1 MNNSLRFLKHIIIFA
16 GIMLTFVALSAQNQD
31 PDYELTAKA
40 KHNASGQG
48 RRFTVGV
55 AFGPE
60 IDWLQPKTIDYNRD
74 GTVFGFRAG
83 VNFDVNFTQATYYYF
98 STGLFF
104 HYDGGRLAFRDH
116 ITYDDTV
123 HVQASIS
130 RRYKAYYLTI
140 PTGIKLKTPDFNN
153 FVIAANFGMYHSFL
167 LSSSVKDKASI
178 EINEVE
184 GKMVDISERIG
195 HAETRP
201 LKIREAIYAG
211 LGLEYI
217 IRGDFRAFF
226 YANFSHTFTNF
237 FNGQKCWNGITGE
250 KEVAK
255 LNSVEFI
262 VGLNF

>member
-1 MNNSLRFLKHIIIFA
+1 M
-16 GIMLTFVALSAQNQD
+16 MLAVVSLSAQNQD

-55 AFGPE
+55 AFGPG
-60 IDWLQPKTIDYNRD
+60 IDWLQPKTKDYNRD
-74 GTVFGFRAG
+74 GAVFNFRAG

-104 HYDGGRLAFRDH
+104 HYDGGRLAFRDFAT
-116 ITYDDTV
+116 IDSIPMAAD
-123 HVQASIS
+123 IS

-167 LSSSVKDKASI
+167 LSSSVKDKVSI
-178 EINEVE
+178 EAAGEMVE
-184 GKMVDISERIG
+184 ISPERIG

-237 FNGQKCWNGITGE
+237 FNGQKCWNGISGE
-250 KEVAK
+250 REIAK

>member
-1 MNNSLRFLKHIIIFA
+1 MNNSLRFLKQIILFA
-16 GIMLTFVALSAQNQD
+16 GIMLAFVSLSAQNQEQ
-31 PDYELTAKA
+31 DYELTAKA
-40 KHNASGQG
+40 KHNNNGMG

-55 AFGPE
+55 AFGPG
-60 IDWLQPKTIDYNRD
+60 IDWLQPKTIDYTREK
-74 GTVFGFRAG
+74 TVFNFRAG
-83 VNFDVNFTQATYYYF
+83 VLFDVNFTQATYYYF

-104 HYDGGRLAFRDH
+104 HYDGGRLAFRDFTR
-116 ITYDDTV
+116 IDSIP
-123 HVQASIS
+123 QAADIS

-140 PTGIKLKTPDFNN
+140 PTGIKLKTPDFSN

-167 LSSSVKDKASI
+167 LSSSIKDKVTI
-178 EINEVE
+178 EAAGEMVE
-184 GKMVDISERIG
+184 ISPERIG

-237 FNGQKCWNGITGE
+237 FNGQKCWNGISGE